1 MANRKKGNTDK
12 TTSSD
17 SLRRRNIWGMVWR
30 GRCGEE
36 EGILETVGRQIPQE
50 WLSTKGEGERD
61 RNGGLPGSRLTAW
74 VRDIPF
80 HEAGAPLGED
90 GEHLGRSLV
99 GHVAGQE
106 V

>member
-1 MANRKKGNTDK
+1 MDEKKVGQQEKGNTDK
-12 TTSSD
+12 TASSD
-17 SLRRRNIWGMVWR
+17 SRRRRNIWGMVWR

-36 EGILETVGRQIPQE
+36 EGILGTVGRQTPQE
-50 WLSTKGEGERD
+50 RLSSKGEGKRD

-80 HEAGAPLGED
+80 HEAGRTPSIL
-90 GEHLGRSLV
+90 
-99 GHVAGQE
+99 AG